1 MVTKKTVWTLLVS
14 VVSAGLGAWIRNRRS
29 GTTKQTGKQ
38 GQGDSGT
45 VVEASRTAKV
55 TERYLLYFTV
65 PLWVVAGSLDYF
77 WHRRTKIET
86 TSGTTEST
94 IHALMMTE
102 AGIPMLLGL
111 FLEINAGVILLMIVA
126 FLAHAATAIWDV
138 AYAVERRKVTPSE
151 QHVHSFLEVLPFCAV
166 SFVLCL
172 HWNQFASLFG
182 AGDEKPR
189 FALKQKQPPL
199 PKSYLLGFLVAV
211 ALNGT
216 AYGEEWIRCWR
227 AQQQGLTGVDTPE
240 AARKLYAS

>member
-14 VVSAGLGAWIRNRRS
+14 AASAGLGAWIRNRRS
-29 GTTKQTGKQ
+29 GAATRRGKQ
-38 GQGDSGT
+38 DQGDSGT
-45 VVEASRTAKV
+45 VVEANQTAKA

-65 PLWVVAGSLDYF
+65 PLWVVAGSLDYL

-86 TSGTTEST
+86 TSGTTESA

-102 AGIPMLLGL
+102 AGLPMLLGL

-126 FLAHAATAIWDV
+126 FFAHAATAIWDV

-182 AGDEKPR
+182 TGAEKPQ

-199 PKSYLLGFLVAV
+199 PKSYILAFLGAV
-211 ALNGT
+211 TLNGT
-216 AYGEEWIRCWR
+216 AYGEELIRCWR
-227 AQQQGLTGVDTPE
+227 AEQHGLTGVDTPE